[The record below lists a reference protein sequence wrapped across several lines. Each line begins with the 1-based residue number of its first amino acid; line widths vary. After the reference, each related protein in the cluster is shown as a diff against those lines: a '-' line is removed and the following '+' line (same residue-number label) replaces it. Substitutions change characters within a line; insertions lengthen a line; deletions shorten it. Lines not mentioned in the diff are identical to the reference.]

1 MPSASD
7 SSFRKCANVK
17 SRSHS
22 DVRCTLVASQ
32 GDFCHRHFKNP
43 VRYLGLK
50 RNETRV
56 IYTRSQSYII
66 VRIQKWWN
74 SIISDIRWRR
84 QGPAIHDRSLSQND
98 YEVYSMEPI
107 ASIPKLFFFSYTD
120 PQKNIWSFDI
130 RSLIHMFSQGQILQN
145 PYTREPFPEAVV
157 SSFRARHD
165 WLRARKYVLFY
176 GVEETITAEQEWNQK
191 VLDVF
196 MRIEA
201 LGYLLST
208 SWFQELTL
216 ANQQSFYRHLFQL
229 WFVRLGL
236 SSAQREE
243 VCPKWSQGET
253 RIFKKNPDETE
264 KSHKDIKW
272 WRKQNLA
279 LIESLVSRGQLKSSR
294 GLGAMYVLM
303 ALVQVSEQAA
313 EAYPWIYE
321 SV

>member
-1 MPSASD
+1 
-7 SSFRKCANVK
+7 
-17 SRSHS
+17 
-22 DVRCTLVASQ
+22 
-32 GDFCHRHFKNP
+32 
-43 VRYLGLK
+43 
-50 RNETRV
+50 
-56 IYTRSQSYII
+56 
-66 VRIQKWWN
+66 
-74 SIISDIRWRR
+74 
-84 QGPAIHDRSLSQND
+84 
-98 YEVYSMEPI
+98 MEPI
-107 ASIPKLFFFSYTD
+107 ATIPKLFFFSYAD
-120 PQKNIWSFDI
+120 SQKNIWSFDV

-145 PYTREPFPEAVV
+145 PYTREPFPERVV
-157 SSFRARHD
+157 TRFRARHD

-216 ANQQSFYRHLFQL
+216 ANQQSFYRNLFQL

-236 SSAQREE
+236 TSAQREE

-303 ALVQVSEQAA
+303 SLVQVSEQAA

-321 SV
+321 SI